1 MFTTLLLVVALG
13 SGGQAQSTQAQSSQQ
28 LTTLVERVVRLADL
42 QRQKLELDQQL
53 ATERLRAGENH
64 PAVQALLVQLAEV
77 ESAIRR
83 ENLES
88 YQSDAKRLSEG
99 RAALEL
105 RIATDRKSLGE
116 SHPTIRA
123 TETQLAAVKEQQCV
137 AAVSALADGG
147 EAELRAAI
155 TRQPATLAPY
165 LELAGLYVLA
175 DRSADAAQLLTDVLA
190 ILKRA
195 GGR

>member
-1 MFTTLLLVVALG
+1 MFTTFLLVVALG
-13 SGGQAQSTQAQSSQQ
+13 AGGQAQSSHTQSSQE
-28 LTTLVERVVRLADL
+28 LTTLVERVVRLAEL
-42 QRQKLELDQQL
+42 QRQKLELDQEL
-53 ATERLRAGENH
+53 ATARQQVGENH
-64 PAVQALLVQLAEV
+64 PTVQILLTQLAEV

-88 YQSDAKRLSEG
+88 YQSDAKRLSER

-105 RIATDRKSLGE
+105 RISTDRRRLGE

-123 TETQLAAVKEQQCV
+123 TETQLAALREQQRATAV
-137 AAVSALADGG
+137 AALADGG

-155 TRQPATLAPY
+155 TREPATLAPY

-175 DRSADAAQLLTDVLA
+175 ARSDDAAQVLTDALA
-190 ILKRA
+190 ILKRS
-195 GGR
+195 GG